1 MTNEV
6 HGACS
11 VLEIFVLLLRDLFTV
26 FIICITLI
34 LIDPIISG
42 LLILFIL
49 IFTLVFYGTFKSFYL

>member
-6 HGACS
+6 HGACT

-49 IFTLVFYGTFKSFYL
+49 ILL